1 MDNGEIADFATL
13 IEYVSEINEIKRIR
27 FSTSHPNEMNDALI
41 DCFSN
46 IDKLAKMIH
55 LPIQAGSDRVLSAM
69 KRNYTTLEY
78 KSIIRKLRKKCPEIS
93 ITSDFIVGF
102 PTETL
107 KDFNSTKLLMKELEF
122 DYSFSFIYSP
132 RPGTPASYLEDLTPH
147 EMKLERLHEL
157 QTENV
162 SQGEIF
168 TKNMLGTK
176 QRVLI
181 DSKSKKKPG
190 VFIGK
195 TDNNRV
201 VEIEGDQSLMNQF
214 IKVRIDKILNKN
226 IHGIIIN

>member
-1 MDNGEIADFATL
+1 MKLAEGVQALFLTEIR
-13 IEYVSEINEIKRIR
+13 EIKRIR
-27 FSTSHPNEMNDALI
+27 FSTSHPNEMSDALI

-78 KSIIRKLRKKCPEIS
+78 KSIIRRLRKTCPDIS

-107 KDFNSTKLLMKELEF
+107 RDFNSTKLLMKELEF
-122 DYSFSFIYSP
+122 DYSYSFIYSP

-147 EMKLERLHEL
+147 EEKLVRLHEL
-157 QTENV
+157 QTENI
-162 SQGEIF
+162 SQGEVF
-168 TKNMLGTK
+168 TKKMLGTT

-181 DSKSKKKPG
+181 DSLSKRKPG
-190 VFIGK
+190 VFLGK
-195 TDNNRV
+195 TDNNRI
-201 VEIEGDQSLMNQF
+201 VEIEGNRSLLNKF
-214 IKVRIDKILNKN
+214 VKVKINKILNKN
-226 IHGIIIN
+226 IQGIIFN